1 MTEALNT
8 WISENAKKLII
19 GAFVVGVGLVPVLK
33 LIGWVF

>member
-19 GAFVVGVGLVPVLK
+19 GAFVLGVGLVPALH
-33 LIGWVF
+33 LIAYVF